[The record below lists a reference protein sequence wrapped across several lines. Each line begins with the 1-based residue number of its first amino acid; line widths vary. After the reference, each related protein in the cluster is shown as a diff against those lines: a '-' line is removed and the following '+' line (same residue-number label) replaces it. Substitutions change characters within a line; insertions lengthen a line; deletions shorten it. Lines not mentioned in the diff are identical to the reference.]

1 MIDRTEEDIAQDQRE
16 AKFEQRVR
24 DDEITQDRRI
34 ANLEQR
40 MRERAEIAQGLERR
54 IAVLEILTRPLN
66 DLEQRVSEAIKVI
79 GEMRDLLHHIRGKLP
94 GG

>member
-1 MIDRTEEDIAQDQRE
+1 
-16 AKFEQRVR
+16 
-24 DDEITQDRRI
+24 
-34 ANLEQR
+34 
-40 MRERAEIAQGLERR
+40 
-54 IAVLEILTRPLN
+54 VLEILTRPLN